1 MVHGRLSLN
10 LALLLLQLNFLSGFR
25 LELMYMFVI
34 YNIKSQLSTWLSSAF
49 AASKAHRITFYV
61 CTNRITELFNMCLK
75 ESSFLDFW
83 KVSSVVPAFENTGE
97 SSTTKN
103 YHTVS
108 LLFVVNEVS
117 EKLVSNR
124 LVNHLEIC
132 GLFLNFQYG
141 FRSFDQLQIFILTV
155 LSDRIARAFNRSQV
169 TKAVAFDI
177 SKAFDRIWHA
187 VIFTSLSLMEL

>member
-1 MVHGRLSLN
+1 
-10 LALLLLQLNFLSGFR
+10 
-25 LELMYMFVI
+25 MFVP
-34 YNIKSQLSTWLSSAF
+34 
-49 AASKAHRITFYV
+49 
-61 CTNRITELFNMCLK
+61 TELFNMCLK

-83 KVSSVVPAFENTGE
+83 KVSSVVPSFENTGE
-97 SSTTKN
+97 RSTTKN